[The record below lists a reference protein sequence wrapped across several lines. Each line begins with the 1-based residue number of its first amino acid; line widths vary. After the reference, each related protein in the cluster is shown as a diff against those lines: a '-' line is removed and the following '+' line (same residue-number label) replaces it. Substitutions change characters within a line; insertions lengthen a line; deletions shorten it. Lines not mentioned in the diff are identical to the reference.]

1 MQFLKDYTENL
12 KNYPFLYEN
21 AIFFGT
27 MILALVSYFIT
38 RKVVVPLILK
48 LAKKTSNELD
58 DILLNKKLLRR
69 FSYLAPVIII
79 KIFSSKFP
87 FFDTFL
93 GTVTESLIIIL
104 IFLIISSVLDTFN
117 DLWMLKEKNRNRP
130 IKGYFQTIKMILFIW
145 MAVILIG
152 LFSQQNP
159 WTIVTGL
166 SAFTAVLLLIFRD
179 TLLSFVAS
187 IQINKYDL
195 ILVGDWIEVPGLG
208 VDGEVIDV
216 SLNVIRV
223 KNFDNSITMVPTYKI
238 MENSM
243 KNWRGMYEAEGRR
256 IRRSFLI
263 DYNTMKMCDENLLEK
278 LSHIR
283 LIAPFIEAK
292 KTEFSSKKVQAGF
305 IPEDFL
311 TNITA
316 FIYYAQAY
324 LLTIED
330 LNQNYTRIVRM
341 LAPSEL
347 GIPIEVYAFSKKT
360 KLIEF
365 EQVQGEI
372 FDHLIAMLNEFDLR
386 LYQRPSGLS
395 LENSNQVKTLKS
407 VD

>member
-1 MQFLKDYTENL
+1 MQFLKDITENL
-12 KNYPFLYEN
+12 KNYTFLYEN

-27 MILALVSYFIT
+27 MILAMVSYFIT

-48 LAKKTSNELD
+48 IAKKTSNELD

-79 KIFSSKFP
+79 QIFSSKFP

-117 DLWMLKEKNRNRP
+117 DLWMLNEKNRNRP
-130 IKGYFQTIKMILFIW
+130 IKGYFQTIKIVLSIW

-152 LFSQQNP
+152 LFSKQNP

-223 KNFDNSITMVPTYKI
+223 KNFDNSITMVPTYKV

-256 IRRSFLI
+256 IRRSLLI
-263 DYNTMKMCDENLLEK
+263 DYNTMRMCDENLLEK

-292 KTEFSSKKVQAGF
+292 KAEFSSKKVQIGF

-324 LLTIED
+324 LLTIDE

-347 GIPIEVYAFSKKT
+347 GIPVEVYAFSKKT
-360 KLIEF
+360 NLIEF
-365 EQVQGEI
+365 EKVQGEI

-386 LYQRPSGLS
+386 LYQRPSGYSIDNSTQGNTIKS
-395 LENSNQVKTLKS
+395 L
-407 VD
+407 D